1 MTLTQRQRECL
12 ELIIR
17 SYEKRGKPPLISE
30 LAEKMHIVR
39 SSVDNQLRVLE
50 HKGYIRRANA
60 TYGFI
65 RLVKDL
71 DGDPVTV
78 EVNVTI
84 RKVVPSGL

>member
-30 LAEKMHIVR
+30 LADKMFIVR
-39 SSVDNQLRVLE
+39 SSVDNQLKVLE
-50 HKGYIRRANA
+50 EKGYIRRAA
-60 TYGFI
+60 GTYGFI

-84 RKVVPSGL
+84 RKVVA